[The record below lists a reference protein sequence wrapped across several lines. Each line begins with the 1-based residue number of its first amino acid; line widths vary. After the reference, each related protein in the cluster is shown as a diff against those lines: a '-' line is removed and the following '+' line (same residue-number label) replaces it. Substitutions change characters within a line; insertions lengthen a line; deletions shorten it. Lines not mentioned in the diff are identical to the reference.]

1 MTSLNLT
8 WCALTT
14 FPINH
19 NIFRWWHSKHQ
30 DFWTSTRNQMFSMNI
45 KTAWVITDCWSFLV
59 RTSLSSVHAW
69 PRACTAQWC
78 LQLSGRN
85 WLSLPD
91 LLFVLHLLG
100 HPLGQ
105 AFQGHPGSLAD
116 LQVQGLHDHPDENNH
131 GMYYSFWIYPK
142 PMAFYRLMLFVVRE
156 YALF

>member
-69 PRACTAQWC
+69 PRLAQHSDVC
-78 LQLSGRN
+78 NCQDETDSPYRISSLSCISWGTHWARRSRGTLGA
-85 WLSLPD
+85 WQTCRSRVSTITLMRITMVCII
-91 LLFVLHLLG
+91 LFGFILNQWHSI
-100 HPLGQ
+100 
-105 AFQGHPGSLAD
+105 GSCC
-116 LQVQGLHDHPDENNH
+116 
-131 GMYYSFWIYPK
+131 SW
-142 PMAFYRLMLFVVRE
+142 
-156 YALF
+156 